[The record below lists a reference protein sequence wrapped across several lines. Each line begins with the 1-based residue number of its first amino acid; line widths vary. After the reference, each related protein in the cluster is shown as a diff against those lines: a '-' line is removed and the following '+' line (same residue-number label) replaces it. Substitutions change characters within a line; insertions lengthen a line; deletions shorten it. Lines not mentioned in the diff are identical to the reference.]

1 MLKYEQNNTWTV
13 GNVWNLSSRV
23 QFNLPLVAT
32 RLCVADQI
40 EHSEINSIFP
50 RPAHVSFSISLKF
63 EIKKTWT
70 PIYIIFTVK

>member
-32 RLCVADQI
+32 RLAWQMDPNLYYLHRKV
-40 EHSEINSIFP
+40 
-50 RPAHVSFSISLKF
+50 K
-63 EIKKTWT
+63 
-70 PIYIIFTVK
+70 II